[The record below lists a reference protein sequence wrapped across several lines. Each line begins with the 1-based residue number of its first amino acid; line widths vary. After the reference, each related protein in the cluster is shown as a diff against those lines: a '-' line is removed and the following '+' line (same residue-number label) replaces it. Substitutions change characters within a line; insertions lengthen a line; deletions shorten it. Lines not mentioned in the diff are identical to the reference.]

1 MKFVSKLSTEIVLC
15 DELKVKLYKE
25 LLKCSYGDEPNKMV
39 FIETLYEILSSA
51 TNKPLEY
58 FKKLNIIDLFCLLLD
73 TRINSQGDICKVV
86 ITKNDKQMNLELNL
100 SHIRNEIADVVTK
113 LSDANIV
120 QNDMEVVFECPSLER
135 SCQEAEEEYLYFI
148 KGIRVN
154 VNGEIKFA
162 SIISNE
168 QAKLLFEKVSP
179 KVSLQI
185 IERFRKS
192 IDVISNANFLSRYGL
207 TEQKLVFFPSIDS
220 FIWFTKLIFNESLET
235 FYDNLFY
242 LSHLGHMSTEYIENA
257 NVGEYNYFVS
267 CLQRTLA
274 AKTPS
279 PEPEANDHDD
289 ESY

>member
-25 LLKCSYGDEPNKMV
+25 LLKCTYGDEPNKIIFV
-39 FIETLYEILSSA
+39 ETLYEILSSA

-86 ITKNDKQMNLELNL
+86 VTNNDKQMNLELNL
-100 SHIRNEIADVVTK
+100 NYIRSE
-113 LSDANIV
+113 LSDVLTNLSSVNVV
-120 QNDMEVVFECPSLER
+120 QNDIEVVFECPSMER

-148 KGIRVN
+148 KGVRAE
-154 VNGEIKFA
+154 VNGETKFA
-162 SIISNE
+162 HITTNE

-185 IERFRKS
+185 IERFQKL
-192 IDVISNANFLSRYGL
+192 IDVISNTNFLSRYGL
-207 TEQKLVFFPSIDS
+207 TEQKLIFFPSIDN

-274 AKTPS
+274 AKNSS
-279 PEPEANDHDD
+279 PEPEANDHDV
-289 ESY
+289 EVY